1 MNAELPRDFQG
12 NPVTPGLPIAMLA
25 EITHRCPL
33 ACPYCSNPLDLVRA
47 QSELAAGAWADVFRQ
62 AAALGVLQV
71 HISGGEPASRRDL
84 TQIAASAREAG
95 LYVNLITSGLGLT
108 LARLRELDA
117 AGVDHVQLS
126 LQGVGR
132 DMADR
137 IGGMTGAWD
146 RKMQVAAWIGE
157 VGFPLTLNAVV
168 HRQNM
173 DSLPQMIDLALAM
186 GARRIEV
193 ATVQFHG
200 WADLNR
206 RALMPSREQA
216 AFARR
221 VVNEAREALR
231 GRMVIDYVPAD
242 HHAQFPKAC
251 MGGWGSTGLNVT
263 PDGTVLPCHAAQ
275 TIPQLS
281 FENVRDRALADI
293 WTNGAAFNAFRGT
306 AWLPEPCASCDRKGL
321 DFGGCRCQAMAI
333 AGDAA
338 ATDPV
343 CARSPLNAALHA
355 RAEAGAAPGGDELT
369 YRRMGG
375 ADKKSLPTN
384 KRLNGAPEI

>member
-1 MNAELPRDFQG
+1 MTAPQPRDFQG
-12 NPVTPGLPIAMLA
+12 NPVTPGLPLAMLA
-25 EITHRCPL
+25 EVTHRCPL
-33 ACPYCSNPLDLVRA
+33 SCPYCSNPVELTRA
-47 QSELAAGAWADVFRQ
+47 AAELTAAEWADVFAQ
-62 AAALGVLQV
+62 AAALGVLQT

-84 TQIAASAREAG
+84 AQIVEGARDAG

-137 IGGMTGAWD
+137 ISGMQGSWD
-146 RKMQVAAWIGE
+146 RKMQVAEWIGE

-173 DSLPQMIDLALAM
+173 GSLPQMIDLALAM

-206 RALMPSREQA
+206 AALMPTREQA
-216 AFARR
+216 ADARR
-221 VVNEAREALR
+221 IVNDARTALR

-275 TIPQLS
+275 TIPSLTFQ
-281 FENVRDRALADI
+281 NVRNTALARI
-293 WTNGAAFNAFRGT
+293 WHDGPAFNAFRGT
-306 AWLPEPCASCDRKGL
+306 AWMPEPCQGCDRKTL

-343 CARSPLNAALHA
+343 CSRSPLNAAVHA
-355 RAEAGAAPGGDELT
+355 AADRDATGDPDALT
-369 YRRMGG
+369 MRRMPKQE
-375 ADKKSLPTN
+375 ARTT
-384 KRLNGAPEI
+384 